1 MTTSWQ
7 THRLLFGCL
16 SFPDTIGETNWA
28 KCNYSPFDSD
38 WLKIPHLSQL
48 AHGILPA
55 SMIIQGLA
63 YDQIQANEAQEDTFG
78 VLLKENH
85 QKRWF
90 LSSSGVLGYG
100 SEPQGCC
107 STFYQPENQ
116 ATLWRRRAERFS
128 REDGLHRTKADHC
141 PANGLVI
148 YLEQLISHIFED
160 TLR

>member
-7 THRLLFGCL
+7 IHRLLFGCL
-16 SFPDTIGETNWA
+16 SFPDTIGETNWG
-28 KCNYSPFDSD
+28 KCNYSPCDSD

-63 YDQIQANEAQEDTFG
+63 DDQIQANEAQEDTFG

-90 LSSSGVLGYG
+90 LSSSGYWGMDLSPRGAAAPSTSLRIKPPCGGGELKDSQEKMVFIGPKLITARPMG
-100 SEPQGCC
+100 S
-107 STFYQPENQ
+107 SFIWSN
-116 ATLWRRRAERFS
+116 
-128 REDGLHRTKADHC
+128 
-141 PANGLVI
+141 
-148 YLEQLISHIFED
+148 
-160 TLR
+160 